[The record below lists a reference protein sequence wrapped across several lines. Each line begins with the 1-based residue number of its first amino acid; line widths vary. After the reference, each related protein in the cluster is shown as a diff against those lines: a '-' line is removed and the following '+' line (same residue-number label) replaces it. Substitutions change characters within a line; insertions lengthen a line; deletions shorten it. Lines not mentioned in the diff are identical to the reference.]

1 MAERAKPQP
10 RAFLPLRLLVCV
22 ALLAGF
28 GVQAAAAPG
37 PEQQFTAA
45 VEQLRAGRSKDAL
58 ATLEALTRSEP
69 NFHLAQLF
77 YGELLSLLSGAGS
90 PMVTGSIAANL
101 RLRDLADEARVRLA
115 SGKAAPQPGMVPNAL
130 LKLADNYKRAIVV
143 DLPRARLYVLAN
155 DHGKLTLERHHYAA
169 IGRNGSRKQ
178 TAGDLRTPVGLYHV
192 THWIGDSQLPELY
205 GAGALPLDYP
215 NAWDRLQNRT
225 GSGIWLHGVPRDTFS
240 RPPRSSEG
248 CVTMSNA
255 DLEVLRGDVEYGMT
269 PVVLSDEI
277 EWVPAAAV
285 EVVRDSLLRRIEDWR
300 RAWSSKDTEAYL
312 AYYARDFSVDGMNL
326 AAFSAHKRRV
336 NASKK
341 FIDVR
346 LSDISLFRY
355 PGTEDGLLLAEFT
368 MDYGSDNYKTT
379 SNKQQF
385 WRRDAQGNWKIV
397 REINR

>member
-1 MAERAKPQP
+1 MGVVWAR
-10 RAFLPLRLLVCV
+10 RLACI

-28 GVQAAAAPG
+28 SAHAAAAPN

-45 VEQLRAGRSKDAL
+45 VEQLRAGRSSDAL
-58 ATLEALTRSEP
+58 TTLEALTRSEP

-77 YGELLSLLSGAGS
+77 YGELLSLMSGAGN
-90 PMVTGSIAANL
+90 PMLTGSITANL
-101 RLRDLADEARVRLA
+101 RLRDLAEEARVRLA
-115 SGKAAPQPGMVPNAL
+115 SEKSAPQPGMVPNAL

-143 DLPRARLYVLAN
+143 DLPRARLYVLSN
-155 DHGKLTLERHHYAA
+155 EHGKLTLERHHYAA
-169 IGRNGSRKQ
+169 MGRNGSRKQ
-178 TAGDLRTPVGLYHV
+178 TAGALRTPVGLYHA
-192 THWIGDSQLPELY
+192 THWIGDGQLSELY
-205 GAGALPLDYP
+205 GSGALPLDYP
-215 NAWDRLQNRT
+215 NAWDQLQHRT

-248 CVTMSNA
+248 CVTMANA

-300 RAWSSKDTEAYL
+300 KAWSSKNTDAYL
-312 AYYARDFSVDGMNL
+312 AYYAQDFSVDGMNL
-326 AAFSAHKRRV
+326 ADFSAHKRRV

>member
-1 MAERAKPQP
+1 MGVNWAR
-10 RAFLPLRLLVCV
+10 RLACV

-45 VEQLRAGRSKDAL
+45 VEQLRAGRSSEAL

-90 PMVTGSIAANL
+90 PMLTGSISANL

-115 SGKAAPQPGMVPNAL
+115 SEKAAPQPGMVPNAL

-143 DLPRARLYVLAN
+143 DLPRARLYVIAN
-155 DHGKLTLERHHYAA
+155 DQGKLTLERHHYAA
-169 IGRNGSRKQ
+169 MGRNGSRKQ

-215 NAWDRLQNRT
+215 NAWDQLQRRT

-248 CVTMSNA
+248 CVTMANA
-255 DLEVLRGDVEYGMT
+255 DLEVLRGDVDYGMT

-300 RAWSSKDTEAYL
+300 KAWSSKNTEAYL
-312 AYYARDFSVDGMNL
+312 AYYAKDFSVDGMNL
-326 AAFSAHKRRV
+326 ADFSAHKRRV

-379 SNKQQF
+379 SDKQQF
-385 WRRDAQGNWKIV
+385 WRRDDAGNWKIV